1 MRFRFLV
8 LLAVASAWACGGDD
22 NTDAGSDATSD
33 QGSGGDSGQDVT
45 VTDTGGNDGAGND
58 GAGNDAAPI
67 DAASDGSTM
76 FACGTATCD
85 SKTQYCQKAQ
95 KGLDGGI
102 PDAAV
107 LPDASKIDGGT
118 IEVDTCLVYP
128 TSCTAD
134 GGTPSCTCVTA
145 TNCTCKQSGADITQT
160 CP

>member
-1 MRFRFLV
+1 MRIRILA

-22 NTDAGSDATSD
+22 NTDGGSDATSD

-45 VTDTGGNDGAGND
+45 ATDTGGNDGAGND
-58 GAGNDAAPI
+58 GAPG

-95 KGLDGGI
+95 KGLDGGL

-118 IEVDTCLVYP
+118 VEVDTCLVYP

-134 GGTPSCTCVTA
+134 GGSPSCTCVAA
-145 TNCTCKQSGADITQT
+145 TNCTCTQSGGDITQT